1 MIQSK
6 SVPRFVQNE
15 SIRSI
20 TRSHSD
26 SEWKDTWKTAAM
38 KAKEVK
44 DPWAKYDI
52 ASCYETEKAF
62 RFRYNALEKK
72 WIKDKIEVKM
82 QREVGC

>member
-1 MIQSK
+1 
-6 SVPRFVQNE
+6 
-15 SIRSI
+15 
-20 TRSHSD
+20 
-26 SEWKDTWKTAAM
+26 M